1 MVHRALG
8 TVSFVCCAL
17 IIASFGF
24 FAVDQMSGASQ
35 QQAAET
41 AGTPIPAKK
50 SNPGSR
56 QPRKV
61 IDSASRT
68 LTSPFNSIVGSHSE
82 WANHLVVLVCGLTLY
97 GVGLGYLR
105 RYTAGL
111 PLRQEPSRLSRL

>member
-1 MVHRALG
+1 MVHRVLG

-24 FAVDQMSGASQ
+24 FAVDEMSGASQ
-35 QQAAET
+35 VQAAET

-50 SNPGSR
+50 SNPDSK
-56 QPRKV
+56 QPRKF
-61 IDSASRT
+61 IDHTAKT
-68 LTSPFNSIVGSHSE
+68 LTTPFNSIVSSSSQ
-82 WANHLVVLVCGLTLY
+82 WADHLVVLVCGLTLY

-111 PLRQEPSRLSRL
+111 PLRS